1 MKMKCGAKPKGGV
14 CMYVREFMT
23 RNVVTVSSDTTI
35 VHAAR
40 LLYAHKI
47 RRLPVVDGERLVGL
61 IGDRMIAAVLPSAAT
76 TLSTREM
83 ADLLSRLTVGKFM
96 NKHVITVTP
105 ETTAETA
112 LAVAQENG
120 VGCLVVVDDEM
131 RVVGIVTTKDFVTR
145 ILNPLLGKGKPGTR
159 IHIYDCSSAR
169 RIAEVMTVIDRHNLE
184 IVALHLDDSSESNA
198 KDLIVQLNKYEADPV
213 IRDLKD
219 GGFSVEVRERRFWPT
234 A

>member
-1 MKMKCGAKPKGGV
+1 V
-14 CMYVREFMT
+14 YVREFMT
-23 RNVVTVSSDTTI
+23 TKVMTVTSDTTLGR
-35 VHAAR
+35 AAR

-61 IGDRMIAAVLPSAAT
+61 IGDKMIAAALPSAAT

-83 ADLLSRLTVGKFM
+83 ADLMSRLTVRTFM

-120 VGCLVVVDDEM
+120 VGCLVVVADEM
-131 RVVGIVTTKDFVTR
+131 RVVGIVTTNDFVTR

-159 IHIYDCSSAR
+159 IHIYDCGTPR
-169 RIAEVMTVIDRHNLE
+169 RIAEVAMLVDRHDFE
-184 IVALHLDDSSESNA
+184 IVALHLDDSLERDT
-198 KDLIVQLNKYEADPV
+198 KDLIVQLNTSEPS
-213 IRDLKD
+213 RLLFDLKD
-219 GGFSVEVRERRFWPT
+219 SGFTVDVRERRFWPMT
-234 A
+234 FATCGSETSPTI